1 MEISNFIPRML
12 LKNSLFWLMTDDKA
26 HCYFFFFFYADKLA
40 HTHKINK
47 ITFKLISII

>member
-1 MEISNFIPRML
+1 
-12 LKNSLFWLMTDDKA
+12 MTDDKKHTA
-26 HCYFFFFFYADKLA
+26 ISSFSFYADKLA